1 MEKNSGK
8 WKVILGSEWDGN
20 VYIFDAAKDAAD
32 FAQKAADSQNNIFQ
46 EYGSPKVAS
55 ITIEYLNAQKCADL
69 LAEYEEEQRKKEQ
82 EENA

>member
-8 WKVILGSEWDGN
+8 WKVILGSVWYGT
-20 VYIFDAAKDAAD
+20 VFVFYTAKEAAD

-46 EYGSPKVAS
+46 EYGLRKVAP
-55 ITIEYLNAQKCADL
+55 ITIEYLNSQKCADL